1 MIDSGDT
8 AWVLA
13 CTALVLF
20 MTPGLAFFYA
30 GMVRVRNVLSM
41 MMVNFVPLG
50 VVTVLWLLLG
60 YSIAFGNDAGGGLFG
75 DFEPLRHAEPG
86 QRARAGPARDQPGRG
101 DPAARVR
108 GVPDDVRGHHAR
120 AGHRR
125 HRRTGCGSAAG
136 RCSWASGR

>member
-60 YSIAFGNDAGGGLFG
+60 TASRSATT
-75 DFEPLRHAEPG
+75 
-86 QRARAGPARDQPGRG
+86 
-101 DPAARVR
+101 PAAGSSVTSASSACRTWT
-108 GVPDDVRGHHAR
+108 AR
-120 AGHRR
+120 PRR
-125 HRRTGCGSAAG
+125 PCT
-136 RCSWASGR
+136 